1 MKVKFIVT
9 ILRTEAEVFV
19 NQQIDT
25 NVELLVAVAPHQEL
39 GRSQRRGDTLCDAL
53 WWTLGD
59 WTPVTTGNGTFYILE
74 EEITILSP
82 LKPSFKQ
89 QLT

>member
-25 NVELLVAVAPHQEL
+25 NVELLVAVAPHQSWEEV
-39 GRSQRRGDTLCDAL
+39 RGE
-53 WWTLGD
+53 
-59 WTPVTTGNGTFYILE
+59 VTHFAMHCGGHLVIGHQ
-74 EEITILSP
+74 SP
-82 LKPSFKQ
+82 LEMGHSTF
-89 QLT
+89 

>member
-25 NVELLVAVAPHQEL
+25 NVELLVAPHQSWEEV
-39 GRSQRRGDTLCDAL
+39 RG
-53 WWTLGD
+53 
-59 WTPVTTGNGTFYILE
+59 E
-74 EEITILSP
+74 TIA
-82 LKPSFKQ
+82 F
-89 QLT
+89 